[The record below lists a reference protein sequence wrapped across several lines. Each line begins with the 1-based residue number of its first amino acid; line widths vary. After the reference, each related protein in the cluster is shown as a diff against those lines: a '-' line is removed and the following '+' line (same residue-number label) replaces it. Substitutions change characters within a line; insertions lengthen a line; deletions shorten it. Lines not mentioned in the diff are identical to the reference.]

1 MNLEILEARENP
13 LLDREEIIAVIKG
26 VKTTPSRNEIIE
38 KIAALKMSKK
48 EDVALNKIEHVFGS
62 DVVRVFINIY
72 KTKKGKKLERG
83 ERDFL
88 RTGEKT
94 KKEKKEKKG
103 EKEAPKQKEE
113 EPKKEETK
121 KS

>member
-83 ERDFL
+83 ERVFF